1 MKKAHLSGFRRFLL
15 LLFVFLTGWSLG
27 AQETLFQD
35 IDDDDIGAFGSPLIE
50 IGSINGEVGS
60 DLGGGGAL
68 VIGGF
73 FLGGYGLG
81 TSYPEATINGT
92 RYDIR
97 LKHGGLWMGYAPG
110 HYSLIHPYSS
120 LRLGWGKSQLLRGGE
135 ADFSERNFVLTPELG
150 FEVNVFQ
157 FLKIAFSGGYRW
169 VNGVDDLPGLDSND
183 FSSAMGTITFR
194 IGGFG
199 EYDDWDW

>member
-1 MKKAHLSGFRRFLL
+1 MARKRFPITFRLTFLL
-15 LLFVFLTGWSLG
+15 MAGLLAFSLS
-27 AQETLFQD
+27 AQETLFQGVD
-35 IDDDDIGAFGSPLIE
+35 EEDIGAFGSPLIE
-50 IGSINGEVGS
+50 IGSINGEVGA
-60 DLGGGGAL
+60 DVGGGGAL
-68 VIGGF
+68 VIGHF

-81 TSYPEATINGT
+81 TSYPEVTLAGI

-110 HYSLIHPYSS
+110 QHKVIHPYSS
-120 LRLGWGKSQLLRGGE
+120 LRLGWGKSQLLRGGD

-150 FEVNVFQ
+150 FEINAFR

-169 VNGVDDLPGLDSND
+169 VNGVDELPGLDSKD
-183 FSSAMGTITFR
+183 FSSAMGAITFR

-199 EYDDWDW
+199 GYDDWDW

>member
-1 MKKAHLSGFRRFLL
+1 MESKRTSKIHRLILL
-15 LLFVFLTGWSLG
+15 ILVCLLGWSLHG
-27 AQETLFQD
+27 QETLFQD
-35 IDDDDIGAFGSPLIE
+35 IDEDDIGAFGSPLIE

-60 DLGGGGAL
+60 DVGGGGAL

-81 TSYPEATINGT
+81 TTYPEATINGT

-97 LKHGGLWMGYAPG
+97 LKHGGLWMGYA
-110 HYSLIHPYSS
+110 HNQYKVIHPYSS
-120 LRLGWGKSQLLRGGE
+120 LRLGWGKSQLLRGKD

-150 FEVNVFQ
+150 FEVNAFR

-169 VNGVDDLPGLDSND
+169 VNGVDELPGLDSND
-183 FSSAMGTITFR
+183 FSSAMGTVTFR

-199 EYDDWDW
+199 EYEDWNW